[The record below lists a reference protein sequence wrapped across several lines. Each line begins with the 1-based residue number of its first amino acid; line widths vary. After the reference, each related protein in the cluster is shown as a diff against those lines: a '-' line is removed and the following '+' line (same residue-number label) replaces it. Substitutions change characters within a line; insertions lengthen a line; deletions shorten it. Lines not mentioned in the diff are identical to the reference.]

1 MSDERQ
7 HFAVPDGRGL
17 RAAIVAARFNRA
29 ITDALAR
36 EARRGF
42 AACGIAEDAVKIVRV
57 PGALEIAAAARA
69 LVDAGFGAVACL
81 GCVVKGGTDHYEH
94 VSRLALE
101 GIARLADEAR
111 AGIGNG
117 VLTVHAEDQALRRVH
132 KGFEAA
138 LAAVEMALLLRD
150 LRAT

>member
-7 HFAVPDGRGL
+7 AFGALDGRGL
-17 RAAIVAARFNRA
+17 RAAVVAARFNRA
-29 ITDALAR
+29 ITDALVR
-36 EARRGF
+36 EALRGF

-69 LVDAGFGAVACL
+69 LVDAGFAAVACL
-81 GCVVKGGTDHYEH
+81 GCVIQGGTDHYEH

-117 VLTVHAEDQALRRVH
+117 VLTVHDEHQARVRIH
-132 KGFEAA
+132 KGYEAA
-138 LAAVEMALLLRD
+138 LVAVEMARLLRD
-150 LRAT
+150 LRR

>member
-1 MSDERQ
+1 MSEERQ
-7 HFAVPDGRGL
+7 RFAALDGRGL
-17 RAAIVAARFNRA
+17 RAAVVAARFNRA
-29 ITDALAR
+29 ITDALVR

-42 AACGIAEDAVKIVRV
+42 AACGVAEVKLVRV

-69 LVDAGFGAVACL
+69 LVDAGFEAVACL

-117 VLTVHAEDQALRRVH
+117 VLTVHDEHQARVRVH

-138 LAAVEMALLLRD
+138 IVSVEMAFLLRD
-150 LRAT
+150 LRAV